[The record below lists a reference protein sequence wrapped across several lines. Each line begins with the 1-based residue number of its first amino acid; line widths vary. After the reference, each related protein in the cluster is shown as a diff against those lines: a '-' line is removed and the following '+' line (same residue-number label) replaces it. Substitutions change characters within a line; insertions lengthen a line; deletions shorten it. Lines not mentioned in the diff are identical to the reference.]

1 MFHLTNLFAT
11 VNAGLGRHV
20 VCCLTKLKLPET
32 MNDTPSMAVTIP
44 NTPSPRSLDGRGLHS
59 QTIAALAL
67 ACLIP
72 ALVLGYLTVRY
83 VLPHAG
89 SPQEVWATIG
99 FSLLLTA
106 LGAHLILRT
115 VRQIQALTR
124 ASRSILDL
132 HAGATKSG
140 GGVELTGQNELL
152 HLGMAITQMG
162 DALRQQVVELQDKA
176 RQLSELNGRLEE
188 ANRKLNQ
195 YNEMKSNLVVL
206 ASREFRN
213 PIGAIL
219 EGAALVLQH
228 QLGDLNESQHRM
240 LSVIHTNAGKVAR
253 LLQELL
259 TIARV
264 RADSQDFSCQDI
276 DLGETLRRV
285 VAKVSV
291 EASRKQLQVAA
302 QLPRSI
308 VLHGY
313 AQETELALEC
323 ALANALDLA
332 SEESTLSI
340 RLEPVGPAALV
351 SIELRPLSVR
361 AISFE
366 RLAETL
372 NSPVTNLSDWKGT
385 GSIELPL
392 AKEIIS
398 LIGGRIGV
406 EQSADHRLIFRV
418 SLPLATASDNPA
430 QAAKARP

>member
-1 MFHLTNLFAT
+1 MNNPPSIA
-11 VNAGLGRHV
+11 AA
-20 VCCLTKLKLPET
+20 LP
-32 MNDTPSMAVTIP
+32 NGPA
-44 NTPSPRSLDGRGLHS
+44 PRSLDGRGLHS
-59 QTIAALAL
+59 QTMAALAL

-72 ALVLGYLTVRY
+72 VLVLGYLTVRY

-99 FSLLLTA
+99 FSLLLAA

-115 VRQIQALTR
+115 VRQIQHLTR
-124 ASRSILDL
+124 ATRSILDL
-132 HAGATKSG
+132 HTGAATGIEGAESS
-140 GGVELTGQNELL
+140 GQNELA

-162 DALRQQVVELQDKA
+162 DALRQQVVDLEEKA
-176 RQLSELNGRLEE
+176 RQLGELNGRLEE
-188 ANRKLNQ
+188 ANHKLSQ

-240 LSVIHTNAGKVAR
+240 VSVIHTNACKISR

-264 RADSQDFSCQDI
+264 RANSHDFSCHDV

-285 VAKVSV
+285 ISRISV
-291 EASRKQLQVAA
+291 EASRKNLQVAA
-302 QLPRSI
+302 QLPRAI
-308 VLHGY
+308 VFHGY

-323 ALANALDLA
+323 ALANAFDLA
-332 SEESTLSI
+332 SEESLVDI
-340 RLEPVGPAALV
+340 KLEQVGPTGLV

-372 NSPVTNLSDWKGT
+372 NSPVTNLNDWKGT

-392 AKEIIS
+392 AKEIVT

-418 SLPLATASDNPA
+418 SLPLASPAS
-430 QAAKARP
+430 